1 MMKKWLISSAI
12 FTFLITG
19 VLIGTSTQ
27 KRASL
32 HNRKM
37 TVRLFK
43 REIEAPTLNKTKR
56 VAVIQNSYSFYW
68 LINFS
73 FDILHFFI

>member
-12 FTFLITG
+12 FALLFTG
-19 VLIGTSTQ
+19 VWIGTSTQ
-27 KRASL
+27 KGSPSAQSQDDGTIIQKRSRHQPL
-32 HNRKM
+32 I
-37 TVRLFK
+37 RL
-43 REIEAPTLNKTKR
+43 KR
-56 VAVIQNSYSFYW
+56 VAVLQNSYSFYW